1 MPLATL
7 DIQIRGR
14 YKEIYADMERGG
26 RFGRAPGNT
35 PWELWLIKNSTDSNA
50 Q

>member
-14 YKEIYADMERGG
+14 YMEIYADMERGG
-26 RFGRAPGNT
+26 RFGRLPGNT
-35 PWELWLIKNSTDSNA
+35 LWEVWLINNCTDSNA